1 MCPAS
6 VRSGLIPLERALARP
21 EWTVNTLACMRIDE
35 ILATSR
41 PVFSVEFF
49 PPKTE
54 EGREMLFETVDVLRK
69 LGPSFFSVTY
79 GAGGATREG
88 TVEITREIRDE
99 HGVEAMAHLSCVGES
114 QEALGEIVDEIAG
127 AGIEN
132 ILALRGDPPR
142 GQTDFEQPAGGLGS
156 AAELT
161 RMIGR
166 SHPEI
171 AIGGACFPEVHP
183 EAANM
188 DADIAYLKTKV
199 DNGASFLITQLFYD
213 NRSYFD
219 FVPAARAAGI
229 EVPIIPGIMPMT
241 RYRQIA
247 RIAELCVARIPD
259 PLSEAM
265 EAADGNE
272 QAEFG
277 IGVAYAAQQ
286 CADLLREGAPGIHFY
301 ALNRWPATRAIL
313 AALQAAKPWEAESA
327 KEPATLRAT

>member
-1 MCPAS
+1 
-6 VRSGLIPLERALARP
+6 
-21 EWTVNTLACMRIDE
+21 MRIDE
-35 ILATSR
+35 ILASSR

-54 EGREMLFETVDVLRK
+54 EGRETLFETVEVLRK

-99 HGVEAMAHLSCVGES
+99 HGVEAMAHLSCVGETTES
-114 QEALGEIVDEIAG
+114 LTEIVNEIAD

-142 GQTDFEQPAGGLGS
+142 GQADFEQPDGGLGS
-156 AAELT
+156 AADLT
-161 RMIGR
+161 GMIGET
-166 SHPEI
+166 HPEL

-183 EAANM
+183 EAASM
-188 DADIAYLKTKV
+188 EADIAYLKTKV

-229 EVPIIPGIMPMT
+229 DVPIIPGIMPMT
-241 RYRQIA
+241 RYKQIA
-247 RIAELCVARIPD
+247 RIAELCEARVPD

-286 CADLLREGAPGIHFY
+286 CAELLREGAPGIHFY

-313 AALQAAKPWEAESA
+313 AALQAARPWEPGPSE
-327 KEPATLRAT
+327 EPAAVRAT

>member
-1 MCPAS
+1 
-6 VRSGLIPLERALARP
+6 
-21 EWTVNTLACMRIDE
+21 MRIDE
-35 ILATSR
+35 ILESTR

-54 EGREMLFETVDVLRK
+54 EGREGLFETVEVLRK

-88 TVEITREIRDE
+88 TLETTRAIRDE
-99 HGVEAMAHLSCVGES
+99 YGVEAMAHLSCVGETEES
-114 QEALGEIVDEIAG
+114 LREIVDRIAD

-142 GQTDFEQPAGGLGS
+142 GQTDFEQPEGGLGS

-161 RMIGR
+161 GLIAET
-166 SHPEI
+166 HPEI

-183 EAANM
+183 EAASLE
-188 DADIAYLKTKV
+188 ADIAYLKTKV
-199 DNGASFLITQLFYD
+199 DNGATFLITQLFFD

-219 FVPAARAAGI
+219 FMPAARAAGI
-229 EVPIIPGIMPMT
+229 DVPIIPGVMPMT
-241 RYRQIA
+241 GFKQIA
-247 RIAELCVARIPD
+247 RICELCDAKIPA

-265 EAADGNE
+265 KAAGGDDRV
-272 QAEFG
+272 EFELG
-277 IGVAYAAQQ
+277 IAYAAQQ
-286 CADLLREGAPGIHFY
+286 CAELLRAGVPGIHFY

-313 AALQAAKPWEAESA
+313 AALQAARPWEEAQPVEQ
-327 KEPATLRAT
+327 PATVRAT